1 MSQEI
6 NFQSLNINHDLIDIL
21 NDSGIVCPTEIQQQA
36 IPPIQKGRDC
46 VGVAQTG
53 SGKSLAFLLP
63 LLEKSLQGNFRVLII
78 SPTRELADQ
87 LHQVIRYFLTK
98 MAKSNIRSTLVV
110 GGSSMHIQSSSLAKK
125 PHFIVATPGRLIDHV
140 ENHGLS
146 LAGISSL
153 VLDEADKLMDMGFEE
168 DIKKIHQSSL
178 AREQTIM
185 FTATFHPKLR
195 KLAKNL
201 LDDPVN
207 IRLSDYKD
215 LHQDITESLI
225 ICDDFSHKLEVL
237 KHLLNSKDLTQAI
250 VFTATRTSVEKLAKI
265 LDEAGYAVSHIHGK
279 MGQGAR
285 FKAVEK
291 ITKQQAL
298 ALIATDVAARGLD
311 IPNISHVINFD
322 IPLMPDDY
330 IHRIGRTGR
339 AGAKGFA
346 VSMAGRGDQVK
357 LKAIEKQ
364 TGRTIQRVE
373 IQGLQS
379 KAVQKIEQSKAAA
392 KKQTKTKKKHLK
404 AKAAVAEALRPKGWA
419 KPKSQKK

>member
-1 MSQEI
+1 MDFS
-6 NFQSLNINHDLIDIL
+6 SLNIDHHLVHIL
-21 NDSGIVCPTEIQQQA
+21 EDSGITCPTEIQMEA
-36 IPPIQKGRDC
+36 IPAIQKGKDC

-63 LLEKSLQGNFRVLII
+63 LLEKSLQGNFRALIL

-98 MAKSNIRSTLVV
+98 MGKSKIRSTLVV
-110 GGSSMHIQSSSLAKK
+110 GGNSMHIQTSSLAKK
-125 PHFIVATPGRLIDHV
+125 PHFIVATPGRLVDHM

-146 LAGISSL
+146 LANVSHL
-153 VLDEADKLMDMGFEE
+153 VLDEADRLMDMGFEE
-168 DIKKIHQSSL
+168 DITIIHQSASV
-178 AREQTIM
+178 RKQTIM

-201 LDDPVN
+201 LDNPVN
-207 IRLSDYKD
+207 IRLSTYEDS
-215 LHQDITESLI
+215 HQDITESLI
-225 ICDDFSHKLEVL
+225 ICDDFSHKIEVL
-237 KHLLNSKDLTQAI
+237 KHLLNSKELSQGI
-250 VFTATRTSVEKLAKI
+250 VFTATRTSVEKLADI
-265 LDEAGYAVSHIHGK
+265 LDTAGYAVSHIHGK

-291 ITKQQAL
+291 IIKRQAL

-322 IPLMPDDY
+322 LPLMPDDY

-339 AGAKGFA
+339 AGVKGFA
-346 VSMAGRGDQVK
+346 VSMAGRGDQMK
-357 LKAIEKQ
+357 LKAIERQ
-364 TGRTIQRVE
+364 TGRSIQRVQIE
-373 IQGLQS
+373 GLES
-379 KAVQKIEQSKAAA
+379 KAVQKIQQSKEAAA
-392 KKQTKTKKKHLK
+392 KKQVKIKKKHLK

-419 KPKSQKK
+419 KPKSRKK